1 MTNVSFET
9 EKCSEARQRDYS
21 DIRQEDWVKDLIDK
35 LTPEEQSVVL
45 DAFKSLKRFPLKNC
59 L

>member
-9 EKCSEARQRDYS
+9 KRCSEAQQRNYLE
-21 DIRQEDWVKDLIDK
+21 IRQEDWVKDLLDK

-45 DAFKSLKRFPLKNC
+45 DAFKSLKRFALKNY